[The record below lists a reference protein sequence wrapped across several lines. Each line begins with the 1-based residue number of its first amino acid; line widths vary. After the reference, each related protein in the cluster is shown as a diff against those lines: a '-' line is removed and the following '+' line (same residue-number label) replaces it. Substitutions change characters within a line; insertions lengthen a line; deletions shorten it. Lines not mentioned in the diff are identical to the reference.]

1 MRGMRG
7 SFVLAMAVA
16 LAAGAQEQAPP
27 PLDLAPLVPP
37 EAPWLQKN
45 QKKPGTAQK
54 KKSKKKK
61 QAQEPKPGAP
71 FVASPPSSPPP
82 LPLAEPAK
90 TSETA
95 KPAEAAKPAPAQ
107 PIEAQLPLPPLV
119 PPPAPAATPALPLLT
134 LTSDLGVAVQNDG
147 LDAAAAARVAE
158 GLRGV
163 ARLAPHAKNAPLLPK
178 PSQPCAD
185 NACWAAVA
193 AALRVDQLLLANY
206 AKGALKVELIDV
218 ATKKSLSSADQAAVP
233 AEPAAAT
240 AWTEA
245 LACKLLVPAG
255 CFGEASVNP
264 APGVSLEVDGTPLK
278 SGDKRSWAVGMHSLA
293 AHAGAK
299 SVEGTFPVLRERATV
314 LYVREVDGALR
325 ILDTPPAAPAVALQ
339 APLPSPAPAPSW
351 NKPVGYVAL
360 GAGAVAAGVGA
371 YFGARSKSQINQA
384 ETAFRTNGGYS
395 ASDADLLSSGNSKA
409 HTANALFVA
418 SGVLLAA
425 GAIFTFAF

>member
-1 MRGMRG
+1 
-7 SFVLAMAVA
+7 MAVA
-16 LAAGAQEQAPP
+16 LAAGAQEQPP
-27 PLDLAPLVPP
+27 PPALDLAPLVPP
-37 EAPWLQKN
+37 EAPWLKKN

-61 QAQEPKPGAP
+61 QQAQEPKPGAP

-90 TSETA
+90 PSETA
-95 KPAEAAKPAPAQ
+95 KPAEAAKPAPVQ

-119 PPPAPAATPALPLLT
+119 PAPATPAPPILT
-134 LTSDLGVAVQNDG
+134 LTSDLGVALQNDG
-147 LDAAAAARVAE
+147 LDAAAAAQVTE

-163 ARLAPHAKNAPLLPK
+163 ARLAPHAKNAPVLPK

-185 NACWAAVA
+185 DACWAAVA
-193 AALRVDQLLLANY
+193 AAFRVDQLLLANY

-233 AEPAAAT
+233 TAPAAAT

-278 SGDKRSWAVGMHSLA
+278 SGDKRSWAVGMHSLT
-293 AHAGAK
+293 AHGGAK
-299 SVEGTFPVLRERATV
+299 SVEGIFPVLRERATV

-360 GAGAVAAGVGA
+360 GAGAVAAGVGV

-384 ETAFRTNGGYS
+384 EAAFRTNGGYS
-395 ASDADLLSSGNSKA
+395 ASDADVLSSGNSKA
-409 HTANALFVA
+409 HTANALFIA